1 MLIQSE
7 LMDFQTHLYKFGEM
21 EQYLKEMGFIKIKT
35 YASFSKKPASG
46 DGDEM
51 FLFECSAD

>member
-1 MLIQSE
+1 MFIQSE

-35 YASFSKKPASG
+35 YASFSKKPAL
-46 DGDEM
+46 GDEM

>member
-1 MLIQSE
+1 MFIQSE

-35 YASFSKKPASG
+35 YASFSKNPAS
-46 DGDEM
+46 GDEM